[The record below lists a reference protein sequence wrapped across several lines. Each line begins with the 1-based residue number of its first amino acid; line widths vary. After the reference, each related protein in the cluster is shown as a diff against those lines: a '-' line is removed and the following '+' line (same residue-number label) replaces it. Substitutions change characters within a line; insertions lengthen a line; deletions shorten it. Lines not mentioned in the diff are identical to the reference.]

1 MAEADTDFQ
10 FDVALVAATREPSD
24 DAGSAV
30 RHREEHTSEAVDRRV
45 DRVAAGEARARA
57 PAPGA
62 RARSGALRIGVAS
75 SQHPA
80 CSIIESIEFTRVRRL
95 IEFRRGF
102 PPGRTAQSR
111 LNRKQM

>member
-57 PAPGA
+57 
-62 RARSGALRIGVAS
+62 R
-75 SQHPA
+75 
-80 CSIIESIEFTRVRRL
+80 RRL
-95 IEFRRGF
+95 VRERAAER
-102 PPGRTAQSR
+102 SE
-111 LNRKQM
+111 